1 MSKHHQILIIGGG
14 TAGLMV
20 AAQLRNKAQNLDIA
34 IVEPSDKHYYQ
45 PAWTLVGAGTFN
57 YKDTIRPEAHYIPS
71 GVKWIKE
78 FAEELRPD
86 DNKVVLKSGE
96 DLTYDYLVV
105 CPGIQI
111 NLDALDGLK
120 DTLGKNG
127 VCSNYTDPD
136 YTWKVLQEFKGGTAL
151 FTQANTPIKCGG
163 APQKIMYLAD
173 DYLIKTGVRDK
184 SEVTFAAPGGVIFGV
199 KDFADTLTG
208 IIDRKKINTR
218 FGYGLERID
227 GENKKAYFRLL
238 TDTATEPDANK
249 GEVKTDDGLVE
260 VSFDMLH
267 LAPPQSAP
275 DFLRNSKLAIQDGP
289 GKGWVDVDIN
299 TLQHNTFKNV
309 FSLGDVAHLPTAKT
323 GAAVRKQAPVVVDNI
338 LELLRSEKISD
349 HQYEGYSSCPLV
361 TGYGK
366 MVLAE
371 FKYNNVRDSDP
382 LLSKFMDTSKESW
395 FLWIL
400 KKYGL
405 PYLYWN
411 KMLRGKM

>member
-1 MSKHHQILIIGGG
+1 
-14 TAGLMV
+14 
-20 AAQLRNKAQNLDIA
+20 
-34 IVEPSDKHYYQ
+34 
-45 PAWTLVGAGTFN
+45 
-57 YKDTIRPEAHYIPS
+57 
-71 GVKWIKE
+71 
-78 FAEELRPD
+78 
-86 DNKVVLKSGE
+86 
-96 DLTYDYLVV
+96 
-105 CPGIQI
+105 
-111 NLDALDGLK
+111 
-120 DTLGKNG
+120 
-127 VCSNYTDPD
+127 
-136 YTWKVLQEFKGGTAL
+136 
-151 FTQANTPIKCGG
+151 

>member
-208 IIDRKKINTR
+208 
-218 FGYGLERID
+218 
-227 GENKKAYFRLL
+227 
-238 TDTATEPDANK
+238 
-249 GEVKTDDGLVE
+249 
-260 VSFDMLH
+260 
-267 LAPPQSAP
+267 
-275 DFLRNSKLAIQDGP
+275 
-289 GKGWVDVDIN
+289 
-299 TLQHNTFKNV
+299 
-309 FSLGDVAHLPTAKT
+309 
-323 GAAVRKQAPVVVDNI
+323 
-338 LELLRSEKISD
+338 
-349 HQYEGYSSCPLV
+349 
-361 TGYGK
+361 
-366 MVLAE
+366 
-371 FKYNNVRDSDP
+371 
-382 LLSKFMDTSKESW
+382 
-395 FLWIL
+395 
-400 KKYGL
+400 
-405 PYLYWN
+405 
-411 KMLRGKM
+411 